1 MTCLTCRHRYTSDA
15 FGPRESM
22 CAVYNAATEID
33 PLIVS
38 VHVGAERE
46 RLGHYPGFDA
56 VENCPAHAQRPRFIT
71 LEGPDGVGKT
81 TLAVR
86 LADHLRTKGRRV
98 LLTAEPTR
106 GPIGTLIRAAMA
118 GDATLQ
124 PALAHLFAADRAL
137 HIATEIGPA
146 LADGLDVICD
156 RYTLSSLAYQ
166 GPEAWT
172 LNERFRAPDLT
183 LLLSAPVAVRLARL
197 SARAAA
203 DPWEQERA
211 EAVERCYEAAAH
223 RVEIRGWKV
232 ARIDASGTPD
242 DTFEAAL
249 RAL

>member
-1 MTCLTCRHRYTSDA
+1 MTCLTCRYRYTSDA
-15 FGPRESM
+15 FGPRASL

-33 PLIVS
+33 PLLVS
-38 VHVGAERE
+38 AHVGAERE
-46 RLGHYPGFDA
+46 RLGRYPGFDA
-56 VENCPAHAQRPRFIT
+56 VENCPAHAPRPRFIT

-81 TLAVR
+81 TLALR
-86 LADHLRTKGRRV
+86 LADHLRAKGRRV

-137 HIATEIGPA
+137 HLATEISPA
-146 LADGLDVICD
+146 LADGLDMICD

-166 GPEAWT
+166 GAEAWT
-172 LNERFRAPDLT
+172 LNEHFPAPDLT
-183 LLLSAPVAVRLARL
+183 LLLSAPVSVRLARL

-211 EAVERCYEAAAH
+211 EAVGLHYAITAAD
-223 RVEIRGWKV
+223 VETRGWKV
-232 ARIDASGTPD
+232 AYVDASGTPD